1 MMKNCRLFSCARLL
15 VSIHFLSQTSLS
27 RWTFCTQDH
36 YNYKGT
42 MSHGFVWLCNCWLEK
57 CLALAFVSHQK
68 VFYKMPNLSHQRLK
82 SKQELF
88 SIFLGIF
95 VFVTL
100 ELLFQRWIPGF
111 SFETFGYLGFRQINL
126 NNFSLCS
133 QLWDTSTT
141 EKTRTNLDW
150 KLFVFNYHV
159 RFKDIKL
166 FLN

>member
-15 VSIHFLSQTSLS
+15 VSIPFLSQASLF
-27 RWTFCTQDH
+27 RWNFCTCIL
-36 YNYKGT
+36 YNYVTVGLKNAWP
-42 MSHGFVWLCNCWLEK
+42 WLLFSIKKFFTK
-57 CLALAFVSHQK
+57 CQ
-68 VFYKMPNLSHQRLK
+68 NLSHQRLK

-88 SIFLGIF
+88 SIFWGIF

-141 EKTRTNLDW
+141 EKTQTNLDW

-166 FLN
+166 LGVFFN

>member
-1 MMKNCRLFSCARLL
+1 MQGSWSLSIFCHKHLFPGEPSAHKIIIITKELCHMVSYDYVTVGWKNAWPWLLFSIKKF
-15 VSIHFLSQTSLS
+15 ST
-27 RWTFCTQDH
+27 
-36 YNYKGT
+36 
-42 MSHGFVWLCNCWLEK
+42 K
-57 CLALAFVSHQK
+57 CQ
-68 VFYKMPNLSHQRLK
+68 NLSHQRLK

-88 SIFLGIF
+88 SIFWGIF
-95 VFVTL
+95 VFVTF

-166 FLN
+166 LGVLLN

>member
-1 MMKNCRLFSCARLL
+1 MQGSWSLSIFCHKHLFPGESSAHKIIIITKELCHMVSHDYVTVGWKNAWPWLLFSIKKF
-15 VSIHFLSQTSLS
+15 ST
-27 RWTFCTQDH
+27 
-36 YNYKGT
+36 
-42 MSHGFVWLCNCWLEK
+42 K
-57 CLALAFVSHQK
+57 CQ
-68 VFYKMPNLSHQRLK
+68 NLSHQRLK

-88 SIFLGIF
+88 SIFWGIF

-141 EKTRTNLDW
+141 EKTQTNLD
-150 KLFVFNYHV
+150 
-159 RFKDIKL
+159 
-166 FLN
+166 

>member
-1 MMKNCRLFSCARLL
+1 MVLYNYVTVGWKNAWPWLLFSIKKF
-15 VSIHFLSQTSLS
+15 ST
-27 RWTFCTQDH
+27 
-36 YNYKGT
+36 
-42 MSHGFVWLCNCWLEK
+42 K
-57 CLALAFVSHQK
+57 CQ
-68 VFYKMPNLSHQRLK
+68 NLSHQMLK

-88 SIFLGIF
+88 SIFWGIF

-150 KLFVFNYHV
+150 LLICNYHA
-159 RFKDIKL
+159 RFKDML
-166 FLN
+166 EVFLNYDSSTKFKKSWTISSNT